1 MFLDDLAEF
10 IGTTYVDRDI
20 EFKGR
25 THKFYFRLLMA
36 DEAEEFF
43 SNIDKDP
50 KKNRGLRNRLLS
62 KIICDDKGGL
72 TLKPEEAG
80 KLPNELA
87 NKLQDAALEVN
98 GLNKAGQDAAKNE

>member
-10 IGTTYVDRDI
+10 IGTTFVDRDI
-20 EFKGR
+20 EFKGKTR
-25 THKFYFRLLMA
+25 KFYFRQLMA

-43 SNIDKDP
+43 SKIDKDP
-50 KKNRGLRNRLLS
+50 KKNKGLRNRLLS
-62 KIICDDKGGL
+62 QIVCDEKGEL
-72 TLKPEEAG
+72 TLKPEDAG

-87 NKLQDAALEVN
+87 NKLQDAALEAN